1 LVKTI
6 FNKADVSQTGIVSR
20 TQIRKA
26 LNKSIGQVSALQSNS
41 LPADSAV
48 VSKILHSLEKSK
60 SDDIS
65 PEEVSKAIQ
74 QLAAANHTVV
84 DED

>member
-26 LNKSIGQVSALQSNS
+26 LNKSIGAVSALQSNS
-41 LPADSAV
+41 LPADNAV

-65 PEEVSKAIQ
+65 AEEVSKAIQ
-74 QLAAANHTVV
+74 QLVAANHSVV